1 MRNEPGAQPLA
12 GIKVLDSSRVLA
24 GPWCAMVLADL
35 GAEVIKIEHPR
46 RGDDTRDWG
55 LRVGDTETTY
65 FNSVNRSKRSICVD
79 LQTQAGRRIAREL
92 AAQADVVVHNFKA
105 GGAEK
110 LGLGYDALAALNPRL
125 VHCAISGYDRSG
137 PEAGRPGY
145 DLVVQ
150 GEAGLM
156 ALNGEAGRP
165 PLKFGVAVA
174 DLFTGMYSAQA
185 ILAALY
191 ERHATGRGR
200 RIEMA
205 LFDCGLMVTSYYGL
219 EALLMGEDP
228 PRYGNAHPSIVP
240 YGVFDA
246 ADGPIV
252 ITVGNNPQFARFCDV
267 IGRPE
272 LAADAR
278 FATNI
283 ARSANR
289 AALLPEILRELGRR
303 PRAAR
308 RACPTCAPARI
319 RPPQRTA
326 PAPASPSPARA
337 QTARRG
343 HIRAHPGTSR
353 RIGARGRSG
362 RIDCEAGYLR
372 SADDPGRRPRAGA
385 IVVHDAAPV
394 RGCRDDADAS
404 RLSRRSPRFVGAWL
418 RRGAESS
425 TSARRRAV
433 ARRCGKRRSPGS
445 AQTSACSGDGE
456 SRRAAA
462 AIRRASARRLRP
474 RWSDCRLAR
483 ARRAFRAE
491 RRAGP
496 RTA

>member
-12 GIKVLDSSRVLA
+12 GIKVLDFSRVLA

-35 GAEVIKIEHPR
+35 GAEVIKVEHPR

-79 LQTQAGRRIAREL
+79 LQTEAGRRIARGL

-137 PEAGRPGY
+137 PEASRPGY

-252 ITVGNNPQFARFCDV
+252 ITVGNNAQFARFCDV

-289 AALLPEILRELGRR
+289 AELLPEILRELGRR
-303 PRAAR
+303 PRAALLAALADAGIPCGEVLGLR
-308 RACPTCAPARI
+308 EALT
-319 RPPQRTA
+319 
-326 PAPASPSPARA
+326 SERA
-337 QTARRG
+337 QSAGLVTRQP
-343 HIRAHPGTSR
+343 HP
-353 RIGARGRSG
+353 A
-362 RIDCEAGYLR
+362 AGEVDVLAPPYRFDGERL
-372 SADDPGRRPRAGA
+372 
-385 IVVHDAAPV
+385 PV
-394 RGCRDDADAS
+394 RGAPPVLGADTE
-404 RLSRRSPRFVGAWL
+404 RVLGDWL
-418 RRGAESS
+418 GM
-425 TSARRRAV
+425 SAREIAQL
-433 ARRCGKRRSPGS
+433 RS
-445 AQTSACSGDGE
+445 D
-456 SRRAAA
+456 RVV
-462 AIRRASARRLRP
+462 
-474 RWSDCRLAR
+474 
-483 ARRAFRAE
+483 
-491 RRAGP
+491 
-496 RTA
+496 

>member
-1 MRNEPGAQPLA
+1 MRNEPGARPLA
-12 GIKVLDSSRVLA
+12 GIKVLDFSRVLA

-303 PRAAR
+303 PRAALLAALADAGIPCGEVLGLR
-308 RACPTCAPARI
+308 EALTSERA
-319 RPPQRTA
+319 
-326 PAPASPSPARA
+326 
-337 QTARRG
+337 
-343 HIRAHPGTSR
+343 
-353 RIGARGRSG
+353 
-362 RIDCEAGYLR
+362 R
-372 SADDPGRRPRAGA
+372 SAGLVARQPHPVAGEVDVLA
-385 IVVHDAAPV
+385 PPYRFDGERLPV
-394 RGCRDDADAS
+394 RGAPPVLGADTDRVLGEWLGMSGREIAQ
-404 RLSRRSPRFVGAWL
+404 LRS
-418 RRGAESS
+418 
-425 TSARRRAV
+425 
-433 ARRCGKRRSPGS
+433 
-445 AQTSACSGDGE
+445 
-456 SRRAAA
+456 
-462 AIRRASARRLRP
+462 
-474 RWSDCRLAR
+474 
-483 ARRAFRAE
+483 E
-491 RRAGP
+491 RVV
-496 RTA
+496 